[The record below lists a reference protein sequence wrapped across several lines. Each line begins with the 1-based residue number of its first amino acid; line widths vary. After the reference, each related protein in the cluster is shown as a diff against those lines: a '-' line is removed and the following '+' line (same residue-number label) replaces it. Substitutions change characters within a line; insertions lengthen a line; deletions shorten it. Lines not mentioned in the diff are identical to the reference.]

1 MNKIHCIDC
10 DLPLANRPVKVTPLI
25 YLQATIL
32 FNIGSI
38 WSQIGAK
45 QVRNK
50 KQIRNELN
58 ECM

>member
-1 MNKIHCIDC
+1 MSKLYVWIVIYYWQ
-10 DLPLANRPVKVTPLI
+10 VMPLI
-25 YLQATIL
+25 YLQATVL

-50 KQIRNELN
+50 KQIP
-58 ECM
+58 